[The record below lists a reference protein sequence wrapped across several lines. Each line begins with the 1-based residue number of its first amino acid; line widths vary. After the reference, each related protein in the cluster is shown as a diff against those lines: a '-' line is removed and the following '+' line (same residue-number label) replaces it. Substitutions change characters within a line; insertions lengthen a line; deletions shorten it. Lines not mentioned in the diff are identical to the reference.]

1 MRSILGASLLAV
13 LLSTTA
19 IADTSSINT
28 DLQSGTDT
36 FGILENDYV
45 RAGVNGLTGTLGSGG
60 NTSPGLLY
68 DSTGTGT
75 FNTSYDYL
83 TPGSPFDGWSVSID
97 GTNYTNN
104 NNGNTRAVTGMLY
117 TDTNIGLVDGTDTLT
132 WESNGDRTDFEIEHV
147 YSLGATAEHI
157 EIGTSITMK
166 QDASDVWFG
175 RFIDPDAR
183 AADGDSSSTDN
194 VLGYGVIPDSNV
206 AFSEALSS
214 RYALG
219 LYSTDSNVDA
229 GISRWSTEAD
239 GYTENTVD
247 ADGSLT
253 NTGDNTIGLS
263 WNWTTVS
270 TGDILTASYAYIFGP
285 SAFDAADTA
294 MTAGA
299 GGGDTTTTD
308 SWGTLEDVGSAT
320 DAAEGTAEPT
330 VTSTSDP
337 TTSYGAWGEWAHD
350 TDLPVLTQSQTTHDS
365 SVALGVQTIDRETT
379 TIVTTPEER
388 TRTATTTVV
397 DTYSDGSTV
406 TRTTGTATETE
417 TRNNAVSTVTDPG
430 AFVGRMD
437 AADQMLGLNAHRN
450 LGIGNG
456 ISGGR
461 ISHDMGN
468 GYSAES
474 TVLSVGGSVM
484 LDNGVTAGLGYNRV
498 NTDLT
503 GVDSSGTMESNVIS
517 AQASKHIDDKGI
529 TVTGNVNVASSD
541 IAYNRSIGDF
551 AAAGSTTGRDM
562 WAYTQVEKS
571 AGTVRPFAGFT
582 FGSNSVDAYNET
594 GDIQATLSH
603 TEVDEQYKFA
613 TIGLNIDTG
622 VITAT
627 LARDFD
633 DAETMRYSVGI
644 DRNIN
649 ERINF
654 SASATR
660 SMAGDNTSTHITAGI
675 KISF

>member
-1 MRSILGASLLAV
+1 MRKHFLKASLLAC

-19 IADTSSINT
+19 LADTSSINS

-45 RAGVNGLTGTLGSGG
+45 RAGVNGITGTLGSGG

-132 WESNGDRTDFEIEHV
+132 WESNGERTDFEIEHV

-183 AADGDSSSTDN
+183 AATGDSSSTDN

-229 GISRWSTEAD
+229 GITGWTTDANS
-239 GYTENTVD
+239 YTENAVD
-247 ADGSLT
+247 GDGSLT

-285 SAFDAADTA
+285 SAFDAADA
-294 MTAGA
+294 AITAGA
-299 GGGDTTTTD
+299 GGGADVS

-320 DAAEGTAEPT
+320 DAAEGG
-330 VTSTSDP
+330 SDP
-337 TTSYGAWGEWAHD
+337 VITYSDPVVD
-350 TDLPVLTQSQTTHDS
+350 TDLPVLTQTQTTHDS
-365 SVALGVQTIDRETT
+365 TTAAGVQTIARETT
-379 TIVTTPEER
+379 TIVTTPMEIITYTDGVETSR
-388 TRTATTTVV
+388 ASTDSDVV
-397 DTYSDGSTV
+397 T
-406 TRTTGTATETE
+406 
-417 TRNNAVSTVTDPG
+417 TVTDPG

-437 AADQMLGLNAHRN
+437 QVDQMAALNTHRN
-450 LGIGNG
+450 LGIGQG

-474 TVLSVGGSVM
+474 DVLSLGGRVV
-484 LDNGVTAGLGYNRV
+484 LDNGMTVGAGLNRV
-498 NTDLT
+498 NTTMT
-503 GVDSSGTMESNVIS
+503 GEGSSGTMESMVLS
-517 AQASKHIDDKGI
+517 LEASKHIDGRDMTVKGNLN
-529 TVTGNVNVASSD
+529 TAGNDMSYS
-541 IAYNRSIGDF
+541 RTIGDF
-551 AAAGSTTGRDM
+551 SAAGETSGRDS
-562 WAYTQVEKS
+562 WGSITVEKS
-571 AGTVRPFAGFT
+571 TGKVRPFAGYT
-582 FGSNSVDAYNET
+582 LGSQSTDGWTET
-594 GDIQATLSH
+594 GDVQAVLTH
-603 TEVDEQYKFA
+603 EAKDEKYRYA

-622 VITAT
+622 LLTAT
-627 LARDFD
+627 VARDFD
-633 DAETMRYSVGI
+633 DAETMRYGVGI
-644 DRNIN
+644 NKHLN
-649 ERINF
+649 ERVSF
-654 SASATR
+654 GASANRT
-660 SMAGDNTSTHITAGI
+660 MAGDNTSTFLTAGI
-675 KISF
+675 NIKF

>member
-1 MRSILGASLLAV
+1 MRAYIKEASLLAI

-19 IADTSSINT
+19 LADTSSLST
-28 DLQSGTDT
+28 TTTGM
-36 FGILENDYV
+36 GVLENDYI
-45 RAGVNGLTGTLGSGG
+45 RAGVNGTTGTLGSGG
-60 NTSPGLLY
+60 SVSPGLLY

-83 TPGSPFDGWSVSID
+83 TPGSPFDGYAVKVD

-104 NNGNTRAVTGMLY
+104 NTGSTGITGDGNGLT
-117 TDTNIGLVDGTDTLT
+117 DGTDTLSWT
-132 WESNGDRTDFEIEHV
+132 GGVTGVFDITNT
-147 YSLGATAEHI
+147 YTLGTSAEHI
-157 EIGTSITMK
+157 EIGSEITLGV
-166 QDASDVWFG
+166 DADDVYFG
-175 RFIDPDAR
+175 RFIDPDAV
-183 AADGDSSSTDN
+183 AAAGDSSTTDN

-206 AFSEALSS
+206 AFSEATTS

-229 GISRWSTEAD
+229 GITGWTTDAD
-239 GYTENTVD
+239 SYTENSVD
-247 ADGSLT
+247 GDGSNT

-263 WNWTTVS
+263 WHWTSVS

-299 GGGDTTTTD
+299 GGGADVS

-337 TTSYGAWGEWAHD
+337 TTSYGAWGDWAHD
-350 TDLPVLTQSQTTHDS
+350 TDLPVLTQAQTTHDS
-365 SVALGVQTIDRETT
+365 SVAAGVQTIDRETT

-437 AADQMLGLNAHRN
+437 QVDQMSALNPHRN
-450 LGIGNG
+450 LGIGQG

-474 TVLSVGGSVM
+474 DVLSLGGRVV
-484 LDNGVTAGLGYNRV
+484 LDNGMTFGAGLNRV
-498 NTDLT
+498 NTTMT
-503 GVDSSGTMESNVIS
+503 GEGSSGTMESMVLS
-517 AQASKHIDDKGI
+517 LEASKHIDERDM
-529 TVTGNVNVASSD
+529 TVTGNINTAGSD
-541 IAYNRSIGDF
+541 MSYSRTIGDF
-551 AAAGSTTGRDM
+551 SAAGETSGRDS
-562 WAYTQVEKS
+562 WGSITVEKS
-571 AGTVRPFAGFT
+571 TGKVRPFAGYT
-582 FGSNSVDAYNET
+582 LGSQSTDAWAET
-594 GDIQATLSH
+594 GDVQALLLH
-603 TEVDEQYKFA
+603 EEVDESYRYA
-613 TIGLNIDTG
+613 TIGINIDTG
-622 VITAT
+622 LLTAT
-627 LARDFD
+627 VARDFD
-633 DAETMRYSVGI
+633 DAETMRYGVGI
-644 DRNIN
+644 NKHIN
-649 ERINF
+649 ERVSF
-654 SASATR
+654 GASANRT
-660 SMAGDNTSTHITAGI
+660 MAGDNTSTFLTAGI
-675 KISF
+675 NIKF